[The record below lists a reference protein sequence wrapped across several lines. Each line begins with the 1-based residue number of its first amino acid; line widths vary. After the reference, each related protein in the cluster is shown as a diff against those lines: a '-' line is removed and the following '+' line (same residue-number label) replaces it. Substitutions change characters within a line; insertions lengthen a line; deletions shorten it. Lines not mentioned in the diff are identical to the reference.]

1 MIFRRLRHRG
11 PDWSGIHCHE
21 DCYLAHQRLA
31 IIDPTSGDQPLYNE
45 DKTVVVTVC
54 NQKWNQIS
62 ILYFFMP
69 IGVYFS
75 ILTYDMSVCSAF
87 GDSYFFSDECSAFGN

>member
-1 MIFRRLRHRG
+1 MIFHRLRHRG

-54 NQKWNQIS
+54 NQKWNKTS

-69 IGVYFS
+69 TGVYFS
-75 ILTYDMSVCSAF
+75 I
-87 GDSYFFSDECSAFGN
+87 